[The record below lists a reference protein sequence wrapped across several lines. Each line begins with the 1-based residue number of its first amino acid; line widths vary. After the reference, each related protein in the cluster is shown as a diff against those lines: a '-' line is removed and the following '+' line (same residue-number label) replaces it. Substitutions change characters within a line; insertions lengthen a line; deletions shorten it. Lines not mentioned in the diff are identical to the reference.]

1 MAAVAPFALWRG
13 LLSAPNSGHVDVM
26 LWQRSIGKRIQA
38 RVPTVD
44 GQPHETGTFWLD
56 GVGFGGAEARLSFL
70 NPGADGA
77 RLATGNT
84 TDLID
89 LGNGHSIQTT
99 LINAGNPSVFV
110 RAQVPWRSC
119 RGDNGRSSASH

>member
-26 LWQRSIGKRIQA
+26 LWERSIGKRIQ
-38 RVPTVD
+38 
-44 GQPHETGTFWLD
+44 
-56 GVGFGGAEARLSFL
+56 ARLSFL